1 MLVVIH
7 SNLFYSTQQETLVHS
22 NPEFSLGLKWMFIWL
37 QFGSLPAITDLASDP
52 IVIFT
57 HFREAAAQHTD
68 NPQNICG
75 GIALRA
81 WKFLTETL

>member
-37 QFGSLPAITDLASDP
+37 QFGSLPAITDLASDS
-52 IVIFT
+52 T
-57 HFREAAAQHTD
+57 E
-68 NPQNICG
+68 NSWGSYKPQS
-75 GIALRA
+75 L
-81 WKFLTETL
+81 